1 MSGKPLP
8 KAAAGP
14 NGLPKDTPRRPNSNV
29 FASLKATQ
37 ILTLKPVL
45 PAGLLLPSLRQVMT
59 TTMLTKPRTHC
70 HHSRLPPSVRFD
82 NMCSR
87 VQASARDGL

>member
-1 MSGKPLP
+1 MSGKPAP

-14 NGLPKDTPRRPNSNV
+14 NGLPKQRAGLTGMDAPRRPNTPGNV

-45 PAGLLLPSLRQVMT
+45 PAGLHSLPIVSPL
-59 TTMLTKPRTHC
+59 
-70 HHSRLPPSVRFD
+70 S
-82 NMCSR
+82 
-87 VQASARDGL
+87 ASC